1 MAENYTT
8 ISLSIP
14 PDLNTFLEHEA
25 IRCNTKKSC
34 IMQEELYNRK
44 ERVKNEGKDKIFF
57 PLILLLM
64 GLSLLCFSIFLIP
77 IMFIAFFALGIL
89 GLVSLLTGYVGIYAI
104 FKEKRLVKG

>member
-1 MAENYTT
+1 MAENYTA
-8 ISLSIP
+8 ISLSVP
-14 PDLNTFLEHEA
+14 PELNDFLEQEA

-44 ERVKNEGKDKIFF
+44 ERVKNEGKDRMFF

-64 GLSLLCFSIFLIP
+64 GLGLLCFSIFLIP

-89 GLVSLLTGYVGIYAI
+89 GLVALLTGYIGVYTI
-104 FKEKRLVKG
+104 FKEKRMARG